1 MRITSSMR
9 HVTAVGV
16 AAGALILGAA
26 GNASADP
33 PPNCTTADRAGIQAG
48 VGFSMSGYLFTHPD
62 VNAFFTSL
70 QGLPRDQ
77 IRNKV
82 QEYLAANPQV
92 SDDIAAIRQPNKD
105 FRSRCDVSGSN
116 PVGG

>member
-1 MRITSSMR
+1 MR
-9 HVTAVGV
+9 HAVAVGL
-16 AAGALILGAA
+16 AAGALVLGVAGTAA
-26 GNASADP
+26 ADP
-33 PPNCTTADRAGIQAG
+33 PPNCTSADMAGIQSG

-77 IRNKV
+77 IRQKV

-105 FRSRCDVSGSN
+105 FRSRCDVSGSG